1 MDKTIIGVVGA
12 VAGLASLDGAAQAAT
27 VTAPGDVKAAQS
39 FADLLDPIP
48 NAVALLRA
56 ADLAAARTAHNDPAT
71 DETVQVAQVYISH
84 HHHHHHRYWRH
95 HHHHHHHRAVIIR
108 GPGVRIGIGRH
119 RHHHHHHH
127 HHYY

>member
-27 VTAPGDVKAAQS
+27 VTAPGELKAAQS

-48 NAVALLRA
+48 NAVALLQA
-56 ADLAAARTAHNDPAT
+56 ADLAAARTARNDPAT

-84 HHHHHHRYWRH
+84 HHHHHHRSWRH
-95 HHHHHHHRAVIIR
+95 HHHHHHHRGVVIR

-119 RHHHHHHH
+119 RHHHHHN
-127 HHYY
+127 HY

>member
-12 VAGLASLDGAAQAAT
+12 VAGLASLDGTAQAAT
-27 VTAPGDVKAAQS
+27 VTAPGELKAAQS

-56 ADLAAARTAHNDPAT
+56 ADLAAARSAQNDPAT

-84 HHHHHHRYWRH
+84 HHHHRYWRH
-95 HHHHHHHRAVIIR
+95 HHHHHHHRGVIIR
-108 GPGVRIGIGRH
+108 GPGVRIGIGRDRH
-119 RHHHHHHH
+119 HHHHHHHH

>member
-27 VTAPGDVKAAQS
+27 VTAPGELKAAQS

-48 NAVALLRA
+48 NAVSLLRA
-56 ADLAAARTAHNDPAT
+56 ADLAAARTAQNEPAT

-84 HHHHHHRYWRH
+84 HHHHHHRYRH
-95 HHHHHHHRAVIIR
+95 HHHHHHHRAVIR
-108 GPGVRIGIGRH
+108 APGVRIGIGRH

-127 HHYY
+127 SHY